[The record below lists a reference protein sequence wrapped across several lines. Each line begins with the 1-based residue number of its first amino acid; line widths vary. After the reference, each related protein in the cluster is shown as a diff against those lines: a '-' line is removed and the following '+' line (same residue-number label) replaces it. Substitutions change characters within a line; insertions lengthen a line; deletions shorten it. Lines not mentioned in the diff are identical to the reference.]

1 MKPSNPEQKLIPNNF
16 SLILFITYF
25 FMAFKKNRQNA
36 EKYSRVKFFVT
47 LIKGLKRNNVK
58 NTCKLNRL
66 WYTGATLKGRS
77 VLFMSA
83 NRKFY

>member
-1 MKPSNPEQKLIPNNF
+1 MKPSNPEQKLIHNNF

-25 FMAFKKNRQNA
+25 FMVFKKNRQNA

-58 NTCKLNRL
+58 KCLQIESFVVYR
-66 WYTGATLKGRS
+66 GDS
-77 VLFMSA
+77 
-83 NRKFY
+83 